1 MKQLIKEFM
10 DFLREYKVV
19 GMAIAFVIGF
29 AATAL
34 IKSLVDNVVMPL
46 ITPFI
51 PGGAWKTAT
60 FALGPIV
67 IGWGPFL
74 GELLNF
80 VIIALVVFLIAK
92 KIMKEEKVTKK

>member
-1 MKQLIKEFM
+1 MMSEFM
-10 DFLREYKVV
+10 EFLREYKIIAL
-19 GMAIAFVIGF
+19 AIAFIIGV

-34 IKSLVDNVVMPL
+34 IKSLVDNIIMPM

-67 IGWGPFL
+67 IGWGAFL
-74 GELLNF
+74 GELINF
-80 VIIALVVFLIAK
+80 VIIALVVFMIAK
-92 KIMKEEKVTKK
+92 KVMKEDKVVKK

>member
-1 MKQLIKEFM
+1 MSMMSEFM
-10 DFLREYKVV
+10 EFLREYKIIAL
-19 GMAIAFVIGF
+19 AIAFIIGV

-34 IKSLVDNVVMPL
+34 IKSLVDNIIMPM

-67 IGWGPFL
+67 IGWGAFL
-74 GELLNF
+74 GELINF
-80 VIIALVVFLIAK
+80 VIIALVVFMIAK
-92 KIMKEEKVTKK
+92 KVMKEDKVVKK